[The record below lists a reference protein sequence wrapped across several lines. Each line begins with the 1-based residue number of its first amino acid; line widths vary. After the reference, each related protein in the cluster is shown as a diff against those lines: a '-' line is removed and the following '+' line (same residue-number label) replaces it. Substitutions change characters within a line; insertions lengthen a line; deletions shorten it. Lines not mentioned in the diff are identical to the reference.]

1 MNDEPRMMNS
11 DGRTFREFVLRGINN
26 QMTNN
31 LNDEQPNDE

>member
-26 QMTNN
+26 QMKND
-31 LNDEQPNDE
+31 LNDK